1 MAPGT
6 GFIIRSHPEGG
17 GNQGMFN
24 QLSLR
29 ARLMWAIV
37 ALVTLIS
44 TLFVTVVWEMK
55 VRLEA
60 VAFSHMVADQL
71 DLILQ
76 APGGPA
82 SFDES
87 LLRDWHLYYGDRLA
101 QMPPAFA
108 NLPAGSHHAVR
119 VDGRYYQIEVSDS
132 RNEHVVLSHDITEWE
147 LQEHWLLRVLAAGVL
162 LVLGVAVVAGRWS
175 AIAVLAPLQQLT
187 RHLGKVR
194 PDQRGVRIAGDFQG
208 SETAHI
214 ARAFDQYMERLD
226 QFVERE
232 KYFATAASH
241 ELRTPLAVI
250 KGAVEV
256 LDAQSRQQA
265 MTPASQ
271 RALQRIERASD
282 DMMGFIEVSLLLSRE
297 ESNPVSDGHG
307 VSVAAV
313 VRQLCDDLSAPM
325 HERGIRLQLTLADDI
340 ELQQSH
346 SVVQVLIGNLLRN
359 AVEHTCD
366 GQITVALT
374 VSNLTICDTGEG
386 IAPEQLEHVFERSY
400 STKEQGTGI
409 GLNLVRRL
417 CERFQWQ
424 VRLSSEAG
432 RGTCVVVDFAPVNLA
447 EQGSVIVISQ
457 LGK

>member
-1 MAPGT
+1 M
-6 GFIIRSHPEGG
+6 IK
-17 GNQGMFN
+17 

-44 TLFVTVVWEMK
+44 TLFVVVVWEMK

-82 SFDES
+82 SFDET
-87 LLRDWHLYYGDRLA
+87 LLRDWHLFYGERLA

-108 NLPAGSHHAVR
+108 ELPAGSHHAVR

-132 RNEHVVLSHDITEWE
+132 ADQHVVLSHDITEWE
-147 LQEHWLLRVLAAGVL
+147 LQEHWLLRLLAVGVL
-162 LVLGVAVVAGRWS
+162 LVLGIAVVAGWWS
-175 AIAVLAPLQQLT
+175 AVAVLSPLQQLT
-187 RHLGKVR
+187 MRLGKVR
-194 PDQRGVRIAGDFQG
+194 PDQRGVRIADDFQG

-232 KYFATAASH
+232 KYVATAASH
-241 ELRTPLAVI
+241 ELRTPLAVM

-256 LDAQSRQQA
+256 LDAQARQQA
-265 MTPASQ
+265 LPAPSV
-271 RALQRIERASD
+271 RALQRIERACD
-282 DMMGFIEVSLLLSRE
+282 DMLGFIEVSLLLARE
-297 ESNPVSDGHG
+297 DAHPVQNDHG
-307 VSVAAV
+307 VSLAAV
-313 VRQLCDDLSAPM
+313 VRQLCDDLAPAL
-325 HERGIRLQLTLADDI
+325 HERHIRLVLALSDDLL
-340 ELQQSH
+340 LQQSH
-346 SVVQVLIGNLLRN
+346 SVVQVLVGNLLRN
-359 AVEHTCD
+359 AVEHTRD
-366 GQITVALT
+366 GEITLT
-374 VSNLTICDTGEG
+374 LASSLLTIADTGEG
-386 IAPEQLEHVFERSY
+386 IDPQQLAHIFERSY
-400 STKEQGTGI
+400 STKVQGNGI

-424 VRLSSEAG
+424 LRLASAPG
-432 RGTCVVVDFAPVNLA
+432 QGTRVAVDFAPDTLA
-447 EQGSVIVISQ
+447 SEGSVVVVSQ
-457 LGK
+457 VGK

>member
-1 MAPGT
+1 MV
-6 GFIIRSHPEGG
+6 
-17 GNQGMFN
+17 N

-44 TLFVTVVWEMK
+44 TLFVFVVWEMK

-71 DLILQ
+71 DLILE

-87 LLRDWHLYYGDRLA
+87 LLRDWNLYYGNRLV
-101 QMPPAFA
+101 QMPTEFA
-108 NLPAGSHHAVR
+108 DLPEGSHHSVR
-119 VDGRYYQIEVSDS
+119 VDGRYYQLEVSD
-132 RNEHVVLSHDITEWE
+132 RTGQHVVLSHDITEWE
-147 LQEHWLLRVLAAGVL
+147 LQEHWLLRVLALGVL
-162 LVLGVAVVAGRWS
+162 LVLVVAVVAGWWS
-175 AIAVLAPLQQLT
+175 ALAVLAPLKQLT
-187 RHLGKVR
+187 MRLGKVR
-194 PDQRGVRIAGDFQG
+194 PDQRGVRIASDFQG

-241 ELRTPLAVI
+241 ELRTPLSVM

-256 LDAQSRQQA
+256 LDAQARQQA
-265 MTPASQ
+265 MTPAAE
-271 RALQRIERASD
+271 RAVQRIERACE
-282 DMMGFIEVSLLLSRE
+282 DMLGFVEVSLLLSRE
-297 ESNPVSDGHG
+297 DSNPVADTHD

-313 VRQLCDDLSAPM
+313 IQQVCDDLAPVM
-325 HERGIRLQLTLADDI
+325 HECHIQLDLEIAQDQV
-340 ELQQSH
+340 LQQNH
-346 SVVQVLIGNLLRN
+346 SVIQVLIGNLLRN
-359 AVEHTCD
+359 AVEHTQA
-366 GQITVALT
+366 GEIAISLQSSVLT
-374 VSNLTICDTGEG
+374 VRDTGEG
-386 IAPEQLEHVFERSY
+386 IAAAQLEHIFERGY
-400 STKEQGTGI
+400 STKENGTGI

-424 VRLSSEAG
+424 LRLYSEPG
-432 RGTCVVVDFAPVNLA
+432 LGTCVTVDFKPDPLA
-447 EQGSVIVISQ
+447 DQGSVVVVGQ
-457 LGK
+457 LRK